1 MGIQNYPDLVPKK
14 GIDFYILVVYWIQLS
29 SYMFIHK
36 QIQNFPLKINWDL
49 LSFPKM
55 VSITLK
61 LVK

>member
-1 MGIQNYPDLVPKK
+1 MLVPKK